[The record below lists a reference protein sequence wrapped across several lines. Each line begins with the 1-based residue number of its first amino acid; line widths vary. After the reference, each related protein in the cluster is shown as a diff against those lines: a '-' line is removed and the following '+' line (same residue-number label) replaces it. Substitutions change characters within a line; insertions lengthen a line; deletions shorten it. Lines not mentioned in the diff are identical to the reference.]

1 MILDTR
7 ILGFDSD
14 RFISLQQSNGRCAT
28 NKYFQ
33 IIGRIHD
40 IESYFG
46 IDNTFSLNVQIFFS
60 HWGHLAII
68 FVWVSTD
75 LFHIAWNAK
84 YPLFLKNPNAR
95 YTIAHSI
102 SDANF
107 GFPISYAYSSPI
119 TRIAL
124 PLSPMPV
131 DNTPSYSG
139 IYNWLY
145 YTGFFSLL
153 NLYNFL
159 IMSELL
165 GVISIPLGKGALIYA
180 GSTTQWHSLIHA
192 ASINHAY
199 FNSHQGLASSVSAK
213 RRANLGSFGLAA
225 IFIWPGKFF
234 VAYEDSYCLRLNF
247 HLGIII
253 GFLSA
258 CWGGHLVLLACRP
271 WEPASFGLGVTMP
284 LPGQPARTFRVAFYT
299 GDWVLYS
306 IINQLTCL
314 GGLKSN
320 TYSLASRDIGHH
332 HLSTGTV
339 FLWASHVYLSTY
351 NSLAHRLA
359 DVHAQGKWPAHLK
372 LSLALGGSS
381 VIESEVGAD
390 TNSLTPY
397 LYLSYDYI
405 IVVALYVHHS
415 GIASFLMMGYFAH
428 GGIILIRDGGMER
441 FSNRML
447 DTKSPLISHLS
458 WISLWLGFHTIGLYI
473 HNDTMSAFSEEEK
486 EVVIEPV
493 FPQIIGSSGLGA
505 CCRKALSYG
514 AAIGLP
520 PSGLDDPIAIPK
532 ACANLRLAYE
542 MGKGPGDFTGG
553 HAIALGLHLVILI
566 LLKGC
571 LDACGS
577 KLMADKIHVAWAFAC
592 DGPHRGGTC
601 DISAWDSNYLATF
614 WSLNTG
620 EWIRFYFHW
629 KHLRL
634 RENPLFQF
642 DESSFHLNAWFSN
655 YLWFNSSP
663 LIHAYNTFHANDLSI
678 WAWAF
683 LAAHLCWATG
693 FMFLISWRG
702 YWQELMDIY
711 LYMHLRIPLLYSVLI
726 SDIYTPGATSIVQ
739 ARTLGLLHFT
749 SGTILTYAAFIIG
762 ATG

>member
-7 ILGFDSD
+7 ILGFDSE
-14 RFISLQQSNGRCAT
+14 FEAKQLESNGRCAT

-68 FVWVSTD
+68 FLWVSRD
-75 LFHIAWNAK
+75 LFHIAWNTK
-84 YPLFLKNPNAR
+84 LPVWLKNPNAR
-95 YTIAHSI
+95 IPIAHGI

-107 GFPISYAYSSPI
+107 GFPISYAYGGPFNLVFVNPGI
-119 TRIAL
+119 
-124 PLSPMPV
+124 LS
-131 DNTPSYSG
+131 YGG

-145 YTGFFSLL
+145 YTGFFSLVD
-153 NLYNFL
+153 LYNFL
-159 IMSELL
+159 IMCELL

-180 GSTTQWHSLIHA
+180 GSSTQWHSLIHA
-192 ASINHAY
+192 SISKYNFKKENH
-199 FNSHQGLASSVSAK
+199 NDV
-213 RRANLGSFGLAA
+213 
-225 IFIWPGKFF
+225 FIWPGKFF
-234 VAYEDSYCLRLNF
+234 VAYVSSYCLRLNF

-258 CWGGHLVLLACRP
+258 CWGKHFILMHLLMATLGKEAM
-271 WEPASFGLGVTMP
+271 SFAQGAMSNPEDLE
-284 LPGQPARTFRVAFYT
+284 RTAFYT

-306 IINQLTCL
+306 IIVQLTSL

-320 TYSLASRDIGHH
+320 RISLGCRDIGHH
-332 HLSTGTV
+332 HLSSGRV
-339 FLWASHVYLSTY
+339 FLWASHLYLSTY

-359 DVHAQGKWPAHLK
+359 EYHAQGKWPAHLK

-381 VIESEVGAD
+381 VIECLVGD
-390 TNSLTPY
+390 QMYSLTPY

-405 IVVALYVHHS
+405 IVVALYLHHS
-415 GIASFLMMGYFAH
+415 GIASFLMMGYFGH
-428 GGIILIRDGGMER
+428 GGIILIRDLGQYNFLNVSPHR
-441 FSNRML
+441 PTYRML
-447 DTKSPLISHLS
+447 DSKSPLISHLS
-458 WISLWLGFHTIGLYI
+458 SISLWLGFHTIGVYI
-473 HNDTMSAFSEEEK
+473 HNDTILAFGEEEK
-486 EVVIEPV
+486 EILIEPV
-493 FPQIIGSSGLGA
+493 FPQIIPEG
-505 CCRKALSYG
+505 CCGKALFNLSSKFNLWDYTM
-514 AAIGLP
+514 
-520 PSGLDDPIAIPK
+520 K
-532 ACANLRLAYE
+532 ANLS
-542 MGKGPGDFTGG
+542 PGDFTGH
-553 HAIALGLHLVILI
+553 HAIALGLHLSILI

-571 LDACGS
+571 LHACGS
-577 KLMADKIHVAWAFAC
+577 KLMADKIHTPWAFAC

-620 EWIRFYFHW
+620 LWIRFYFHW

-634 RENPLFQF
+634 RENTPLQF
-642 DESSFHLNAWFSN
+642 DESSFHLNAWFGD

-663 LIHAYNTFHANDLSI
+663 LIHAYKTFGANDLSI

-683 LAAHLCWATG
+683 LGGHLSWATG

-711 LYMHLRIPLLYSVLI
+711 LYMHLKTPIGYSLLML
-726 SDIYTPGATSIVQ
+726 DIYTPGGTSILQ
-739 ARTLGLLHFT
+739 ARSLGLLHF
-749 SGTILTYAAFIIG
+749 SCGTILTYAGFIIG